1 MNQENLLQSLRS
13 KLAGFP
19 QKARTHKKPGSKRV
33 EQLRE
38 AYAIEE
44 GKLAHIPQSS
54 SGQIRLDAENEE
66 GLESPL
72 DYLPLP
78 RQKKGQKRD
87 GVNMARA
94 GKRIERCFIS
104 VGRVLLDTTD
114 KFYQENC

>member
-1 MNQENLLQSLRS
+1 MSQANLLRSLRS

-19 QKARTHKKPGSKRV
+19 TKSRTHKKPGSKRV

-44 GKLAHIPQSS
+44 SKLDHIPQSS
-54 SGQIRLDAENEE
+54 SGQIRLDAENEA

-78 RQKKGQKRD
+78 RQKKVKRGD
-87 GVNMARA
+87 KINMAKA
-94 GKRIERCFIS
+94 EKRIEKCFVS
-104 VGRVLLDTTD
+104 MGKVLLDVTGEI
-114 KFYQENC
+114 YQENC